1 MLTNIIPAAWRQRV
15 YVAYALAI
23 VALGAIAAGFAAAQ
37 LSQPSWLI
45 VAGAVLLYI
54 GAAIGATAA
63 SNMPA
68 PAPTPVSVTYNVMA
82 AVAPDPVVAPSTA
95 PPVDVPVPS
104 VPVDGTPPTTTLS

>member
-15 YVAYALAI
+15 YAAYALVI

-45 VAGAVLLYI
+45 VAGAVLLYV

-63 SNMPA
+63 SNI
-68 PAPTPVSVTYNVMA
+68 TNTDTS
-82 AVAPDPVVAPSTA
+82 SSS
-95 PPVDVPVPS
+95 VPS
-104 VPVDGTPPTTTLS
+104 VPVTDTPTAVPVAGDPPTTTLS